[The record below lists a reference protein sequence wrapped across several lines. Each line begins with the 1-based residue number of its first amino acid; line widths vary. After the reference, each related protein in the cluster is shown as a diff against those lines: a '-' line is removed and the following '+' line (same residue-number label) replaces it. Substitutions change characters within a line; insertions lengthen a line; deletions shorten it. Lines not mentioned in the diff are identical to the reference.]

1 MKKVKAFQ
9 LTAAVIISTQSVSAF
24 ANSSCYGTVS
34 DGHLR
39 ADGSVMI
46 NPIYYPSY
54 TQICNVKADWK
65 DVSKDVCWGWFSQ
78 VNTAVVE
85 ARHIRVYSLTSLACD
100 ALGTYGNAPAPYYVM
115 LN

>member
-1 MKKVKAFQ
+1 
-9 LTAAVIISTQSVSAF
+9 
-24 ANSSCYGTVS
+24 
-34 DGHLR
+34 
-39 ADGSVMI
+39 MI
-46 NPIYYPSY
+46 NPSYYSSY

-65 DVSKDVCWGWFSQ
+65 GVSKDVCWGWFSQ

-85 ARHIRVYSLTSLACD
+85 ARHIRVYYLTSLACD